1 MFRLYFGFTGN
12 GGEKVPQLSAFVL
25 STIFPQIP
33 LLIYLGY
40 GQRPET
46 LRFSYEVPLVTILLL
61 LNFFEISV
69 SYKALAKL
77 ISRQTAS
84 FFRLVQ
90 DQDDRNDDRRLL
102 EAKEE

>member
-12 GGEKVPQLSAFVL
+12 ADEKVPQLSAFVL

-33 LLIYLGY
+33 LLLYLGF
-40 GQRPET
+40 GQRVNT
-46 LRFSYEVPLVTILLL
+46 VRFSYEVPLSAVLLL
-61 LNFFEISV
+61 LNFFEIAF
-69 SYKALAKL
+69 SYKALGKL

-90 DQDDRNDDRRLL
+90 DNDDRRIFLA